1 MWATYY
7 MPDNRIM
14 GPIIGAPLLF
24 LGGIYGWF
32 KKNEITEETKRDECN
47 VHRILWLNKVLIH
60 EENRIENCRKII
72 SNRVKIVKRDIDESQ
87 TDFLKI
93 NCLEELEVLNILM
106 NSISPETTLKLDNL
120 TITEYV
126 NLKRFG

>member
-1 MWATYY
+1 
-7 MPDNRIM
+7 M